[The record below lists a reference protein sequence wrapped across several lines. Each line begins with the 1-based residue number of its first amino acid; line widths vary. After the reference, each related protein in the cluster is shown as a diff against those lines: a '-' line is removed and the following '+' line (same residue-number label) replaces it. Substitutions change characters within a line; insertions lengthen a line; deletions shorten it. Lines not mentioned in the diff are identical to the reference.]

1 MINFRFRFNSNK
13 GAIKS
18 AAHSEPDI
26 TLLAFGRRWPCH
38 RDILSQSNFFR
49 ILLNGSFRESKL
61 HTVELR
67 THDEIIN
74 DSSFEKLID
83 ALYDRDMT
91 FAPDDIFNITV
102 TAQYFQ
108 MDDIVDFCEDKIA
121 GMLSSSNAIDIY
133 HFADRYFLTKTR
145 ENAFQWML
153 LKLLPVKHWDE
164 LTFMTLDLAE
174 KLIGHPR
181 LTTQNEMYLYW
192 LLKILIQIELNGTCC
207 MGNDSFYKKIRNY
220 PISFLGTRDGVRFRQ
235 AFQAL
240 RLGNILVRKDNVE
253 VLLNDNII
261 PKSVIDEWI
270 FKNWMSLVS
279 IESPENFGPTADLV
293 TKDEFEAQSMRFAKI
308 IYAPDFHSWKF
319 VGFSFAFDLALFF
332 DGRTLIIKRVHQI
345 NEHKVSHSHLLRRI
359 MLRFD
364 IAEMN
369 SSNIKRQ
376 QEIQTITMTTNE
388 EICVKQLKKEPN
400 YPCRISIEV
409 LFHVPYKAC
418 PADKNL
424 NLVID
429 NEDVVGQDESTGSLL
444 RTSINRARGFKSY
457 KKFFS

>member
-1 MINFRFRFNSNK
+1 MTC
-13 GAIKS
+13 G
-18 AAHSEPDI
+18 P
-26 TLLAFGRRWPCH
+26 
-38 RDILSQSNFFR
+38 
-49 ILLNGSFRESKL
+49 
-61 HTVELR
+61 
-67 THDEIIN
+67 DEI
-74 DSSFEKLID
+74 
-83 ALYDRDMT
+83 
-91 FAPDDIFNITV
+91 FNVTV

-121 GMLSSSNAIDIY
+121 GMLSSSNAIDVY
-133 HFADRYFLTKTR
+133 HFADRYFLTKTK

-153 LKLLPVKHWDE
+153 LKLMPVKHWEE

-174 KLIGHPR
+174 RLISHPR
-181 LTTQNEMYLYW
+181 LVTQNEMYLYC
-192 LLKILIQIELNGTCC
+192 LLKVLIQMQLNGTCC
-207 MGNDSFYKKIRNY
+207 IENESFYKKIRNH
-220 PISFLGTRDGVRFRQ
+220 PIAFLSTRDGVRFQR

-240 RLGNILVRKDNVE
+240 RLGNILVRKENVE
-253 VLLNDNII
+253 ILLNDNII
-261 PKSVIDEWI
+261 PKSVLDRWI

-279 IESPENFGPTADLV
+279 IESPENFGPTADIV

-359 MLRFD
+359 MLRWD

-369 SSNIKRQ
+369 SPDIKRQ
-376 QEIQTITMTTNE
+376 EEIQTITMTTNE
-388 EICVKQLKKEPN
+388 EICVKQLKKEPK

-409 LFHVPYKAC
+409 LFHVPYKASA
-418 PADKNL
+418 ADNNL

-429 NEDVVGQDESTGSLL
+429 NEDVVGQDQSTGSLL
-444 RTSINRARGFKSY
+444 RASINKARAFKSY
-457 KKFFS
+457 KKFFN